1 MLKDL
6 FGFNLPLPIQTFGFF
21 VALAFLAGAYVLST
35 ELKRREKLGWLSP
48 VYETRRRDDA
58 SNVFKIISYGSMGFF
73 IGYKLGYIIFHWTL
87 FAMDT
92 RAVLVSSKGN
102 LVSGILAGFLFLYL
116 KYIDSQKKAL
126 TSVKETREEIW
137 PHQRVGAIIGIAA
150 VWGFAGAKLFDGLEN
165 WNSYMED
172 PWGSFL
178 SFSGLTFYGGLIMA
192 AAGILWYARKKGING
207 WQLVDSASPALMISY
222 GMGRVGCHMAGDG
235 DWGVVNVYPKPFAFL
250 PDWLWRYTYPH
261 NVANEGQPIPGC
273 RGLHCLELPQGVFP
287 TSIYEFILC
296 CMLFFVLWA
305 IRKKIKIPGLIFGI
319 YLAMNGI
326 ERFFIELIRVN
337 NKYIFWGIEATQ
349 AEIIS
354 LTLFLSGVMIILLR
368 LVRRPMILTKPSNT

>member
-1 MLKDL
+1 
-6 FGFNLPLPIQTFGFF
+6 
-21 VALAFLAGAYVLST
+21 
-35 ELKRREKLGWLSP
+35 
-48 VYETRRRDDA
+48 
-58 SNVFKIISYGSMGFF
+58 
-73 IGYKLGYIIFHWTL
+73 
-87 FAMDT
+87 
-92 RAVLVSSKGN
+92 
-102 LVSGILAGFLFLYL
+102 
-116 KYIDSQKKAL
+116 
-126 TSVKETREEIW
+126 
-137 PHQRVGAIIGIAA
+137 
-150 VWGFAGAKLFDGLEN
+150 
-165 WNSYMED
+165 
-172 PWGSFL
+172 
-178 SFSGLTFYGGLIMA
+178 
-192 AAGILWYARKKGING
+192 
-207 WQLVDSASPALMISY
+207 
-222 GMGRVGCHMAGDG
+222 MAGDG